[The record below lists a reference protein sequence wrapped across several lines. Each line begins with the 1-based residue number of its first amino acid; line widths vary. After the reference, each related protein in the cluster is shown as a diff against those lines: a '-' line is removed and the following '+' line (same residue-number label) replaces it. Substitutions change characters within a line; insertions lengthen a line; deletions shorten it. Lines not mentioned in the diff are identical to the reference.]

1 MLHRDKHQE
10 ELLAKAVID
19 QHPDLEAEV
28 IVEPVEV
35 EWIPKAQC
43 LNTKYLDKCDN
54 KIHSNNQ

>member
-1 MLHRDKHQE
+1 M
-10 ELLAKAVID
+10 AKAVID

-43 LNTKYLDKCDN
+43 HNTKYLDKCDN